1 MPLTHVTLSILKIGN
16 YLQICNQTMK
26 NQGEKKKKKKKKKTG
41 TLLKLES
48 CELIPYIADLAGLF
62 IFLGVNNKRKSRLG
76 FWSPNKL

>member
-1 MPLTHVTLSILKIGN
+1 MGN
-16 YLQICNQTMK
+16 YLQICNETMK
-26 NQGEKKKKKKKKKTG
+26 NQGEKKNANKKTQKTD

-62 IFLGVNNKRKSRLG
+62 IFSGINNKRKSRLG